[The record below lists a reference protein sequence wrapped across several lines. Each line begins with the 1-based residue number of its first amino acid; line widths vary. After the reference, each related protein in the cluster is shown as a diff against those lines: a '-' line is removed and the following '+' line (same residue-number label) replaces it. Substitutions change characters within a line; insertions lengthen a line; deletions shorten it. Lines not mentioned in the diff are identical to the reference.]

1 MFNLQKGRSKGQN
14 IRTLNPALK
23 AMVRFNRMYMVKQ
36 FGPNSSQAVSAQE
49 LLSDMTFGTVSN
61 KNLIKFIDYFF

>member
-23 AMVRFNRMYMVKQ
+23 AMTRFNRMHLAKE
-36 FGPNSSQAVSAQE
+36 FGPNSSEAMSAQE
-49 LLSDMTFGTVSN
+49 LLNDMTFGTVSN
-61 KNLIKFIDYFF
+61 QNWNKMY